1 MTVKTLQR
9 ATQLTKLSKRN
20 KKKLRY
26 KENKKLDLIM
36 HDSVCFTLMNYKIL
50 KLF

>member
-9 ATQLTKLSKRN
+9 ATQLIKLSNRN

-26 KENKKLDLIM
+26 KENKLVFNPYEL
-36 HDSVCFTLMNYKIL
+36 
-50 KLF
+50 